1 VSSLLPVI
9 AAILVSGLVVQL
21 VAHKLK
27 VPSVIFYLL
36 IGVVLGPEVLGLGT
50 LETFGAGLEI
60 IVGIS
65 VAIIV
70 FEGAFALQIERI
82 RGASRVSLRLVTVSA
97 LVMFVGTAVAVRFF
111 EDTNWEIAL
120 LIGALLVA
128 TGPTVITPIL
138 NVVRVRDHV
147 ATALETEGIVNDVTA
162 AIAFLYA
169 GVGGESGFRQPLV
182 RGVQIGESRLRN
194 LETRFSCE
202 PRFAVDFVSHTDR
215 KEAVE
220 AVREG
225 KWDRLSHR
233 SLFDVIQLA
242 HNAGAIDYDR
252 LENAAKYVEHIP
264 GEEEGSA
271 VDKE

>member
-1 VSSLLPVI
+1 MREENQRVRTDKEVKNS
-9 AAILVSGLVVQL
+9 ILTT
-21 VAHKLK
+21 ADRK
-27 VPSVIFYLL
+27 F
-36 IGVVLGPEVLGLGT
+36 
-50 LETFGAGLEI
+50 
-60 IVGIS
+60 
-65 VAIIV
+65 
-70 FEGAFALQIERI
+70 LQSNIRNTSNSTTRRSRI
-82 RGASRVSLRLVTVSA
+82 R
-97 LVMFVGTAVAVRFF
+97 
-111 EDTNWEIAL
+111 E
-120 LIGALLVA
+120 
-128 TGPTVITPIL
+128 
-138 NVVRVRDHV
+138 RVREGLRDFRILSDCLEGRDREQIFG
-147 ATALETEGIVNDVTA
+147 TNGYQSETELQNDVTA

-252 LENAAKYVEHIP
+252 LENAATYVDHIP

>member
-1 VSSLLPVI
+1 MREENQRVRTDNEVKNS
-9 AAILVSGLVVQL
+9 ILTT
-21 VAHKLK
+21 ADRK
-27 VPSVIFYLL
+27 F
-36 IGVVLGPEVLGLGT
+36 
-50 LETFGAGLEI
+50 
-60 IVGIS
+60 
-65 VAIIV
+65 
-70 FEGAFALQIERI
+70 LQSNIRNTSNSTTRRSRI
-82 RGASRVSLRLVTVSA
+82 R
-97 LVMFVGTAVAVRFF
+97 
-111 EDTNWEIAL
+111 E
-120 LIGALLVA
+120 
-128 TGPTVITPIL
+128 
-138 NVVRVRDHV
+138 RVREGLRDFRILSDC
-147 ATALETEGIVNDVTA
+147 LEDRDREQIFGTDGYQSQTQLQNDVTA

-194 LETRFSCE
+194 LKRRFSCE

-252 LENAAKYVEHIP
+252 LENMATYVEHIP
-264 GEEEGSA
+264 GAGEESA
-271 VDKE
+271 VNKE